1 MQAILYAILAG
12 LCWGIGEIFTKAVIN
27 SGQAGPLAVVMVRA
41 LVTVPPAVLAYILA
55 AHILKTELASTPG
68 SPTTTPWWRAMDRI
82 VWLKLI
88 LGSGLLAGF
97 AGVFFFYLGLASPG
111 GDISRIRPIA
121 FSLAP
126 ASAVLLGWLMLG
138 EAMTLRKAI
147 AVVLI
152 LIGIIMLSGGHTNA
166 KSTTPAATQPPDR
179 R

>member
-1 MQAILYAILAG
+1 
-12 LCWGIGEIFTKAVIN
+12 
-27 SGQAGPLAVVMVRA
+27 
-41 LVTVPPAVLAYILA
+41 
-55 AHILKTELASTPG
+55 
-68 SPTTTPWWRAMDRI
+68 MDRI

-147 AVVLI
+147 AVVFI
-152 LIGIIMLSGGHTNA
+152 LIGIIMLSGGHGH
-166 KSTTPAATQPPDR
+166 TPPSVPATPPPEHR
-179 R
+179 